1 MTVPMVPFLPRGANV
16 GIMPLVV
23 GRAGRAFRRKRPFRP
38 MAHSIDS
45 ANPPRCHSEERS
57 ISRRSGLR
65 YQSIR
70 S

>member
-16 GIMPLVV
+16 GIMPLV
-23 GRAGRAFRRKRPFRP
+23 AGRACRRKRPFRA
-38 MAHSIDS
+38 MAHSIES